1 LAGSTG
7 KPLSGLPLVI
17 DRGAAG
23 LTAFARGV
31 ELVLAAGVVVGVMA
45 AMIGG
50 ARDVMALDWTQPVAF
65 ERLMSR
71 VLLVAIGLEL
81 VRLLVVHSLPA
92 MIELM
97 AFAVARQM
105 LAPGISARDL
115 AVGAATFIAL
125 LAAERYLLP
134 AAALP
139 RPEPDPPA
147 SAS

>member
-1 LAGSTG
+1 MTDSPDR
-7 KPLSGLPLVI
+7 PLSGAPPAL
-17 DRGAAG
+17 DRSARR

-31 ELVLAAGVVVGVMA
+31 EILLAAGVVVGVLV
-45 AMIGG
+45 AMVGG
-50 ARDVMALDWTQPVAF
+50 ARDLMGMDWTQPGAF

-115 AVGAATFIAL
+115 ALGATTFIAL
-125 LAAERYLLP
+125 LAAQRYLLP
-134 AAALP
+134 VAPVAREERESP
-139 RPEPDPPA
+139 
-147 SAS
+147 S

>member
-1 LAGSTG
+1 M
-7 KPLSGLPLVI
+7 
-17 DRGAAG
+17 
-23 LTAFARGV
+23 
-31 ELVLAAGVVVGVMA
+31 AAGVVVGVLV
-45 AMIGG
+45 AMVGG
-50 ARDVMALDWTQPVAF
+50 GRDLMGLDWAQPIAF

-115 AVGAATFIAL
+115 ALGATTFIAL
-125 LAAERYLLP
+125 LAAQRYLLP
-134 AAALP
+134 VAPVP
-139 RPEPDPPA
+139 REDHESP
-147 SAS
+147 S